1 MKINS
6 SRLAG
11 NAAVFSRVAILSAAL
26 LSVAIL
32 SAVFLT
38 SCGKGGKDDKKNAGT
53 DAAAAG
59 SPEAAEIPVF
69 AVTVAKAE
77 RGQIA
82 DYLGLAGDIVAGST
96 VDAYSDAA
104 GKVIRLLKSVGE
116 SVAYNEPVAQVDPSR
131 PGMTYI
137 ANTVRSPIAGTI
149 VALPAQVG
157 MTVSQATPIARITG
171 RGALEI
177 KLYVAERFISKIA
190 LAQPCEVSLDAWPGE
205 VFRGSVGEIS
215 PIVDPASRTMEIKVN
230 VENQRERLKAGMFAK
245 VKIITE
251 RHDGVVRIPDA
262 ARIERFGETYVY
274 VIGSDPRDGAFNAV
288 TRRSIKSGILVDG
301 LLEVLEGLNPDE
313 EVVIKGQSLLEDG
326 ARVNVIRS

>member
-1 MKINS
+1 
-6 SRLAG
+6 LAG
-11 NAAVFSRVAILSAAL
+11 
-26 LSVAIL
+26 
-32 SAVFLT
+32 
-38 SCGKGGKDDKKNAGT
+38 
-53 DAAAAG
+53 
-59 SPEAAEIPVF
+59 
-69 AVTVAKAE
+69 TV
-77 RGQIA
+77 
-82 DYLGLAGDIVAGST
+82 
-96 VDAYSDAA
+96 
-104 GKVIRLLKSVGE
+104 
-116 SVAYNEPVAQVDPSR
+116 
-131 PGMTYI
+131 
-137 ANTVRSPIAGTI
+137 

-190 LAQPCEVSLDAWPGE
+190 LSQPCEVSLDAWPGE

-230 VENQRERLKAGMFAK
+230 VDNQRERLKAGMFAK

-251 RHDGVVRIPDA
+251 RHEGVVRIPET
-262 ARIERFGETYVY
+262 ARIERFGETFVY
-274 VIGSDPRDGAFNAV
+274 VIGADPRDGAFSAV

-301 LLEVLEGLNPDE
+301 ILEVLEGLNPDE